1 MSSDWF
7 FRKRRGL
14 NPELIDAQTQIEAL
28 ARGYGLDFCETIF
41 EVCDYDEINMIAA
54 YGGFPTRYPHW
65 RFGMDYLQMQKGYE
79 YGLQKIYE
87 MVINTVPSYAYL
99 LDNNTMMDQKL
110 VMAHVFGHVDFFTN
124 NAWFANT
131 NRKMLDQM
139 ANHAARVRRYND
151 RHGVSTVEAFIDK
164 CLSLDNLIDPHRPHI
179 RREPLRSES
188 DIEYASL
195 DGDGKLP
202 AKQYMDKYINPP
214 DQLAAAAER
223 RAQSEAE
230 SAKFPAEPQRDVLLF
245 LLQNGRLEA
254 WQQDVLSIVRDE
266 AYYFAPQ
273 AQTKILNEGWASF
286 WHTTMMTQD
295 LLTDA
300 EVICYA
306 DHHAGTVAMRPGSF
320 NPYKV
325 GIELLRD
332 IEDRWNKGQFGREW
346 MACDDVAVKRDWD
359 TGAMLGREKVFEVRK
374 THNDVTLID
383 TFLTEDVVRKIGLF
397 TTEYDRS
404 AGHFVISTRDFKT
417 VKDKLLFMLSNGG
430 NPVLQVTDG
439 NHANRGELELT
450 HTHEGPDIKLDWAA
464 ETMQNLAHLWGRP
477 VHIVTRI
484 DERDVT
490 LHHDGSEF
498 SADGLDVPEQGEKE
512 EKESQ

>member
-1 MSSDWF
+1 VSGGWTGS
-7 FRKRRGL
+7 RRSL
-14 NPELIDAQTQIEAL
+14 SPELQDARVQIEAL

-87 MVINTVPSYAYL
+87 MVINTDPSYAYL

-124 NAWFANT
+124 NAWFAHT

-139 ANHAARVRRYND
+139 ANHASRIRRYID
-151 RHGVSTVEAFIDK
+151 RHGVNAVESFIDK
-164 CLSLDNLIDPHRPHI
+164 CLSIDNLIDPHRHHI
-179 RREPLRSES
+179 RRQPLRSES

-202 AKQYMDKYINPP
+202 AKQYMDKFINPP
-214 DQLAAAAER
+214 EQLAAAAER
-223 RAQSEAE
+223 KAQE
-230 SAKFPAEPQRDVLLF
+230 STEPARYPAEPRRDVLQF
-245 LLQNGRLEA
+245 LLENGRMER
-254 WQQDVLSIVRDE
+254 WQQDVLSIIQGE

-286 WHTTMMTQD
+286 WHTRMMTQD
-295 LLTDA
+295 ILTDA
-300 EVICYA
+300 DLICYA
-306 DHHAGTVAMRPGSF
+306 DHHAGTVAMRPGTF

-325 GIELLRD
+325 GLELLRD
-332 IEDRWNKGQFGREW
+332 IEDRWNKGQFGKDW
-346 MACDDVAVKRDWD
+346 MLCEDVAAKRDWD

-374 THNDVTLID
+374 THNDVTFVD
-383 TFLTEDVVRKIGLF
+383 AFLTEDVVRKIGLF

-404 AGHFVISTRDFKT
+404 AGHWVISSRDFMA
-417 VKDKLLFMLSNGG
+417 VKNKLLAMLSNSG
-430 NPVLQVTDG
+430 NPVLHVTNG

-450 HTHEGPDIKLDWAA
+450 HTHEGPDIKLEWAA
-464 ETMQNLAHLWGRP
+464 ETMCNLAHLWGRP
-477 VHIVTRI
+477 VHIQTLV
-484 DERDVT
+484 DDKEVT
-490 LHHDGSEF
+490 LHHDGTDF
-498 SADGLDVPEQGEKE
+498 SADGMDVPDQVDKQE
-512 EKESQ
+512 EEDK